1 MDDLYHQEILDHYH
15 HPDNYGELKNADLV
29 IEETNASCGD
39 SFTFYVKLKSRD
51 RSSRDLPDPGMKSPG
66 IDVIEDLSFTGTGC
80 AISTAACSM
89 LTGKLKGQPLSA
101 LKKLDLDYMQA
112 LIGAQITPTRL
123 KCLLLPAKALNSLI
137 DNNNHK

>member
-15 HPDNYGELKNADLV
+15 HPDNYGEIKDADLT

-39 SFTFYVKLKSRD
+39 SFTFYIKLAKHTQA
-51 RSSRDLPDPGMKSPG
+51 LPGGVPERQRRASPG
-66 IDVIEDLSFTGTGC
+66 VGDIIQELKFTGTGC

-89 LTGKLKGQPLSA
+89 LTSKLIGQPLSI
-101 LKKLDLDYMQA
+101 LKTLDFDYMQT

-123 KCLLLPAKALNSLI
+123 KCLMLPAKALGQLTE
-137 DNNNHK
+137 